1 MSELIEKQLF
11 IIGAEKCGTTSLYR
25 YLDNHNE
32 IQLSIPKEPIFFEA
46 EYNKGIKYYLET
58 YYDATNLKNKILVD
72 ARHRNLFLP
81 YVPSRI
87 RKTVKNPKFIV
98 LLREPVE
105 RAISHWTSRYISK
118 QEHLE
123 FKDAIEEDLL
133 RIEAGLNFGENNS
146 DIIWKNNLK
155 STDSKKGGF
164 YNIFFRTY
172 VDTGFYYEQLKR
184 YYDIFGKE
192 NIKVYFSKELE
203 QKPKEVMKDIFE
215 FLKIEDKSD
224 HINYQKYNK
233 SADKQLIKKKSK
245 SFNYLYKLIKKIIPN
260 DIIINSKRI
269 LYKIKFNNNKLDK
282 ATIDNLRLI
291 YQKENEKLNIL
302 IDREII
308 W

>member
-1 MSELIEKQLF
+1 
-11 IIGAEKCGTTSLYR
+11 
-25 YLDNHNE
+25 
-32 IQLSIPKEPIFFEA
+32 
-46 EYNKGIKYYLET
+46 
-58 YYDATNLKNKILVD
+58 
-72 ARHRNLFLP
+72 
-81 YVPSRI
+81 
-87 RKTVKNPKFIV
+87 
-98 LLREPVE
+98 
-105 RAISHWTSRYISK
+105 
-118 QEHLE
+118 
-123 FKDAIEEDLL
+123 
-133 RIEAGLNFGENNS
+133 
-146 DIIWKNNLK
+146 
-155 STDSKKGGF
+155 
-164 YNIFFRTY
+164 
-172 VDTGFYYEQLKR
+172 
-184 YYDIFGKE
+184 
-192 NIKVYFSKELE
+192 
-203 QKPKEVMKDIFE
+203 MKDIFE